1 MKTLCSEQVIPSGH
15 VISSLP
21 PSFSIGTG
29 AQVHQ
34 VPTAQDNLCWLIE
47 YTPGSV
53 AVVDGP
59 DAESVLAF
67 CRLHDLSITHILNTH
82 THGDHVGINR
92 DLLARGYTELEIW
105 GSALCADQIPGLT
118 RELHEGDQLK
128 LGLLR
133 GEVWLT
139 EGHLDGHISFIFDG
153 ALFCG
158 DTLFGAGCGY
168 LFDGPPQKMY
178 DSLTRLASLPPKTA
192 VCCAHEYTLDNVH
205 FALSVDPKNRALQ
218 ARASALIPLRA
229 EGRSSL
235 PSTIELER
243 MTNPFM
249 RAGTPSI
256 REVAHRSRSAHR
268 SLTDTDHPLSPVEI
282 FAVIRSLKNLKAY
295 RNRSIDQMLSTI

>member
-1 MKTLCSEQVIPSGH
+1 MNPHHSEQIIPSGH

-21 PSFSIGTG
+21 PSFSIGED
-29 AQVHQ
+29 ARVHQ

-47 YTPGSV
+47 YAPGSV

-67 CRLHDLSITHILNTH
+67 CRLHGLSITHILNTH

-128 LGLLR
+128 LGQLR

-139 EGHLDGHISFIFDG
+139 EGHLDGHISFIFEG

-192 VCCAHEYTLDNVH
+192 VCCAHEYTLDNIH

-243 MTNPFM
+243 LTNPFL
-249 RAGTPSI
+249 RVDEPSI
-256 REVAHRSRSAHR
+256 REIAHRSRSAYR
-268 SLTDTDHPLSPVEI
+268 SLTGTDHTLSPVEA
-282 FAVIRSLKNLKAY
+282 FAVIRSLKNQKKY
-295 RNRSIDQMLSTI
+295 RSKSIDHMLHTS